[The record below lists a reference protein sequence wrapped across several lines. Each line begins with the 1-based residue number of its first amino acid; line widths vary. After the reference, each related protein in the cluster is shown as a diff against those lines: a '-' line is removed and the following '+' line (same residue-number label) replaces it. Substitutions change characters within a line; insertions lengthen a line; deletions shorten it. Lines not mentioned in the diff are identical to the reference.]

1 MPLSTDEKMLQ
12 LSREIIE
19 AFDAANGGVHPG
31 FRRRMRRAFSSRK
44 LHAGVGSRVAD
55 ARAARPAAVD
65 AGHRALLGLRGHSGR
80 RRRDPR
86 GASPRGLAVR
96 FHLGTHVHTD
106 IVAHSVDAFP
116 TRAAEEFLEFLHA
129 VTDPHAIERFLAT
142 HPAALAFVQ
151 APKPIPTSFA
161 RESFF
166 AVSAFR
172 FTDARGASRFGRY
185 RILPLAGNEYLDD
198 AGAAAKG
205 ADFLMDEIRQRV
217 REKPVKFRVVV
228 QLGEAGDVT
237 DDATVRWPES
247 RRQTAFGEITLDAVA
262 ADDAAEQQRI
272 IFDPIPRVDGI
283 DASADPLFEPRAN
296 VYLMSGDGVA
306 LRTARRARKSASAR
320 YTVCRGV
327 RDGRRRRCEAC
338 ARSARRRTIRRSRRA
353 RSLSCVC
360 RRSPERWTSFQSRPS
375 KRTSAIAR
383 RVACRAHPRQARL
396 RPFERD
402 GAHGFRS
409 RIQRKLDR
417 FCTCCVAPGLRGW
430 RRPTG
435 RPYRNAE

>member
-1 MPLSTDEKMLQ
+1 M
-12 LSREIIE
+12 
-19 AFDAANGGVHPG
+19 
-31 FRRRMRRAFSSRK
+31 
-44 LHAGVGSRVAD
+44 
-55 ARAARPAAVD
+55 
-65 AGHRALLGLRGHSGR
+65 
-80 RRRDPR
+80 
-86 GASPRGLAVR
+86 
-96 FHLGTHVHTD
+96 
-106 IVAHSVDAFP
+106 SVCTCVP

-296 VYLMSGDGVA
+296 VYLMSG
-306 LRTARRARKSASAR
+306 
-320 YTVCRGV
+320 
-327 RDGRRRRCEAC
+327 RRRRA
-338 ARSARRRTIRRSRRA
+338 ADRTTRA
-353 RSLSCVC
+353 
-360 RRSPERWTSFQSRPS
+360 
-375 KRTSAIAR
+375 
-383 RVACRAHPRQARL
+383 
-396 RPFERD
+396 
-402 GAHGFRS
+402 
-409 RIQRKLDR
+409 
-417 FCTCCVAPGLRGW
+417 
-430 RRPTG
+430 
-435 RPYRNAE
+435 